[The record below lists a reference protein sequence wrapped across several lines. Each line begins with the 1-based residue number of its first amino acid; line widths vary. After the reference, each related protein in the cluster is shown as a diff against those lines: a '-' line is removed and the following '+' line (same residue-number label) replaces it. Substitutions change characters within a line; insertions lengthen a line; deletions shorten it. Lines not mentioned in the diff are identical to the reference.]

1 MPDLCQNA
9 LFLVSVSSDLAPG
22 ATETVAVGGDRA
34 DLVFVLTALPT
45 SEEVC
50 KLEVLEGNFL

>member
-9 LFLVSVSSDLAPG
+9 LLLVSVSSGLAPG
-22 ATETVAVGGDRA
+22 ATETVAVGAGRA

-45 SEEVC
+45 SKEVC
-50 KLEVLEGNFL
+50 KLEALERNFL